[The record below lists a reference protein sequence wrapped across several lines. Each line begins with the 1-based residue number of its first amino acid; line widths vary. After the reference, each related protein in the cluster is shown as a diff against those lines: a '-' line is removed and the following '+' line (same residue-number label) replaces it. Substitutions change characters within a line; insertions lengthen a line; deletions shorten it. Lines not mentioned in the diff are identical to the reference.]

1 MNNSVKNF
9 ATVAFWEGISYVLLL
24 GIAMPLKYMF
34 NYPLAVTVVGWAH
47 GVLFV
52 AYMVLLAVCWLQCRW
67 SFGRVV
73 FYFVAALLPIVPF
86 IIERKL
92 KREYSLA

>member
-1 MNNSVKNF
+1 MNHVVKKF
-9 ATVAFWEGISYVLLL
+9 ADTAFWEGISYLLLL
-24 GIAMPLKYMF
+24 GIAMPLKYF
-34 NYPLAVTVVGWAH
+34 FHYPVAVTVVGWAH

-52 AYMVLLAVCWLQCRW
+52 GYMLLLCLCWLKCRW

-86 IIERKL
+86 IVERKL
-92 KREYSLA
+92 KAEYGL